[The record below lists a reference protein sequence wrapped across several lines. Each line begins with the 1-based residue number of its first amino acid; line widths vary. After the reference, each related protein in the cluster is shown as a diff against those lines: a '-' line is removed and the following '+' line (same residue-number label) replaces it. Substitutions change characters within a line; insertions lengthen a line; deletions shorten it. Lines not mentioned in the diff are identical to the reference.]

1 MCRHSCPV
9 SNADGRE
16 THTPQSKMDTL
27 NELRSGKLA
36 WTPENTAP
44 LYACTGCRAC
54 TGYCEH
60 DNEPALVLMAGR
72 SQANAEGAGHPA
84 LEKYPERFRSRDARL
99 ATKLK
104 EHVPSEQ
111 RGDSG
116 LVGFWPGCDA
126 VDKGMQD
133 LEAALEIFGALG
145 GEPVI
150 VVDSEQVC
158 GGYPLLAAGY
168 PDMFRWHAE
177 RVANSMAKFKTII
190 TNCSACLFTVQR
202 QYAAEGIDLD
212 VDIISVPEYLTA
224 KLQELPKRTNKKPVY
239 YHDPCHLARYSGVIE
254 EPRLVLSRIAELRDF
269 DWSHSDAES
278 CPKPIQIPPIA
289 WLAVACVKSPI
300 EAAEPSSP
308 PAQPAHTCCAAM
320 RPLAS
325 SFAILPRSSP
335 RPWTSSPKPKPID
348 REQRPRRRRAGRIR
362 ADSSCDSPAS
372 S

>member
-145 GEPVI
+145 GEPVV

-212 VDIISVPEYLTA
+212 VDIISVPEYLTT

-269 DWSHSDAES
+269 DWSHSDAE
-278 CPKPIQIPPIA
+278 CCGGAGLLPKTDPDTA
-289 WLAVACVKSPI
+289 DSMA
-300 EAAEPSSP
+300 
-308 PAQPAHTCCAAM
+308 
-320 RPLAS
+320 
-325 SFAILPRSSP
+325 
-335 RPWTSSPKPKPID
+335 
-348 REQRPRRRRAGRIR
+348 RRRMREVAHRGGGTIVTACATCTYMLRSNAPSGVIVR
-362 ADSSCDSPAS
+362 DLATFVAEAMDEQSKAKTD
-372 S
+372 

>member
-1 MCRHSCPV
+1 M

-27 NELRSGKLA
+27 NQLRSGKLA
-36 WTPENTAP
+36 WTQENTEA
-44 LYACTGCRAC
+44 LWACTGCRAC

-60 DNEPALVLMAGR
+60 DNEPALVLLAGR
-72 SQANAEGAGHPA
+72 SQANAEGACHPA

-99 ATKLK
+99 VEKLH
-104 EHVPSEQ
+104 EHVPAEQ

-133 LEAALEIFGALG
+133 LEAALDVFAAIG
-145 GEPVI
+145 GEPV
-150 VVDSEQVC
+150 VVVESDQVC

-177 RVANSMAKFKTII
+177 RVAKAMSKFKTII

-212 VDIISVPEYLTA
+212 VDIISVPEYLTE
-224 KLQELPKRTNKKPVY
+224 KLQALPKSTNKKPVY

-269 DWSHSDAES
+269 DWSHSDAE
-278 CPKPIQIPPIA
+278 CCGGAGLLPKTDPDTADNMARRRMREVAHRGGGTIVTACATCTYMLRSNAPSGVKVRD
-289 WLAVACVKSPI
+289 LAAFVAD
-300 EAAEPSSP
+300 
-308 PAQPAHTCCAAM
+308 AM
-320 RPLAS
+320 DELAS
-325 SFAILPRSSP
+325 
-335 RPWTSSPKPKPID
+335 
-348 REQRPRRRRAGRIR
+348 
-362 ADSSCDSPAS
+362 ADSESAK
-372 S
+372 